1 MTKHTTYQ
9 DPYAQREQEK
19 YENPV
24 PSREIILELIKSSE
38 RLYNRDMIIEHFNLR
53 DEDQLEGIRRRLKA
67 MERDGQVV
75 WIKGFYHSVDNFELV
90 SGIVSSH
97 KDGFG
102 FLLAEDGEDDVF
114 INQREMLQLYNGDRA
129 KVRITSVDKKGRRCG
144 VVTEVVERNT
154 HKITGLYTTSSGR
167 AMVAPDHKKIKHDVY
182 IEANDQTIVE
192 DGQVVVVEITQYPT
206 RFRKAEGRIV
216 QVLGDHMQPGQEID
230 VSVRIHDIPHEWPE
244 TVIAEADLCQ
254 SELSE
259 HDKEN
264 RLDIR
269 DLALVT
275 IDGDDA
281 KDFDDAV
288 YAEKTATGWRLK
300 VAIADVSFYVS
311 PESALDLEAK
321 NRGTSVYFPGRV
333 VPMLPEALSN
343 GLCSL
348 NPDQDRLCMLCDME
362 IDEQGEV
369 VSYQFHE
376 ALMRSKAR
384 LTYDTVAAILDDA
397 DAKLSEQYADLL
409 PQLHELYQVFQVLLA
424 KRNKAGAIDFAT
436 VETKILFAENKKI
449 ERIVPVQRNDAHR
462 LIEECML
469 ASNVCAADYLLKQKV
484 PVLFRN
490 HEGPTETKLTD
501 LRAKLD
507 LLGLSLG
514 GGDKPEASDYAKLL
528 SDISTRPDADLIQTS
543 LLRSMSQAVYEAEN
557 NGHFGLSFTAYAH
570 FTSPIRRYP
579 DLLVH
584 RAIKYCLDKK
594 RFAKNLLSQELMVQ
608 LGEHCSLVERRA
620 DEATRDV
627 VDWLKCE
634 YMLDKVGE
642 EFTGIITTVTGFGFF
657 VEIENIHVEGLV
669 HVTALSHDFYAFNKA
684 GQELRGER
692 TGKRYRL
699 GDMVKIQVASVSLDE
714 RKIDFFLSHEHGDK
728 KPRKQKVVVH
738 SENKTKASLVD
749 HEHGETKANEV
760 KKSRRRG
767 RKLSINR
774 RL

>member
-53 DEDQLEGIRRRLKA
+53 DGDQLEGIRRRLKA

-129 KVRITSVDKKGRRCG
+129 KVRITSVDKKGRRGG

-749 HEHGETKANEV
+749 HEHGETKANEA